1 MINNLLKNFC
11 LITFALIAPI
21 TLPAGGIQ
29 KSLNQDKFSHNIN
42 EIILS
47 SNTYLYSFPEI
58 NAKELLV
65 LDIGTCLSV
74 LRNWKVSE
82 SEIWFRVE
90 LASNKLL
97 DDPNKIKIID
107 IMFKIYIFIHP
118 FVTLLGSP
126 NNLLEANSTLTQISF
141 SFTFQSRK
149 TDKVVPTFSNNNSLA
164 IISGKL

>member
-1 MINNLLKNFC
+1 MIYNLLKNFC

-29 KSLNQDKFSHNIN
+29 KSLNQNKFLNN
-42 EIILS
+42 TREITLS
-47 SNTYLYSFPEI
+47 SNTSLYSFPQI

-65 LDIGTCLSV
+65 LDIGTTLSV

-97 DDPNKIKIID
+97 DDPNKIAKGWIK
-107 IMFKIYIFIHP
+107 M
-118 FVTLLGSP
+118 
-126 NNLLEANSTLTQISF
+126 
-141 SFTFQSRK
+141 
-149 TDKVVPTFSNNNSLA
+149 
-164 IISGKL
+164 

>member
-29 KSLNQDKFSHNIN
+29 KSINQYRFPNTK

-47 SNTYLYSFPEI
+47 SNTSLYSFPEI
-58 NAKELLV
+58 NAKELIV

-90 LASNKLL
+90 LASNKIL
-97 DDPNKIKIID
+97 DDPNMIKKGWIK
-107 IMFKIYIFIHP
+107 M
-118 FVTLLGSP
+118 
-126 NNLLEANSTLTQISF
+126 
-141 SFTFQSRK
+141 
-149 TDKVVPTFSNNNSLA
+149 
-164 IISGKL
+164 